1 MLAQLS
7 IFEEVSSNVPVPD
20 VKDVRTENQIGKNVA
35 YDVGEKILYSR
46 KELHSLKE
54 SFQQCRSQERLRD
67 LENTSSSVAAEMIT
81 KKELFSSF
89 SLEDEKNR
97 GVDAKVAKCKQL
109 IIQRISTAP
118 NNDMSSRAAF
128 LKASTQL
135 LDLLSECTTWEQ
147 FSSFVAAMN
156 KQLYLEDRGVRDIK
170 SFIHELKEKIEV
182 LQHSEELDKESKL
195 KYLFRRKEEAQIRY
209 QDIEKARESYFRI
222 LGEKY
227 ASFFLKRSSR
237 DSTLKIVAKIK
248 SWDDLIKSKQ
258 KRITKGNGPVW
269 QRTLPERPDRTG
281 GRINSIERP
290 EDLVSRLKFRGCQ
303 FGHYVDDRVGLE
315 HLSRFY
321 ESVVDLSDL
330 LGVDEE
336 VISLGKLGIAFG
348 ARGRGKALGHFE
360 PDNLVINFTKEKGSL
375 GVAAHELAHFFDCML
390 FEKSHSG
397 NHQGFGYLSD
407 LSNNGAGV
415 PTTLLLAMGELMT
428 QIKEGEAIAYYQNE
442 NGLETRWTIGGELK
456 SMYSE
461 CKGNILEVMKKK
473 HQKLKNEKEYALS
486 QIRYFEDEE
495 KVTKRLNSQLT
506 KRLKKFSQALAW
518 YHERETGERLD
529 VIAYP
534 SDKSE
539 FMRTSIALD
548 RGKEGKY
555 WSSNRELFARCF
567 EAWVEDQLIKKNR
580 RSDYLVA
587 GTNNSAAYPVGKER
601 KEINIKMN
609 SIVNELVEC
618 LFNKG
623 RK

>member
-7 IFEEVSSNVPVPD
+7 IFEEAPTNLQAPS

-35 YDVGEKILYSR
+35 YDVGEKILHSR
-46 KELHSLKE
+46 KELHSLKD

-67 LENTSSSVAAEMIT
+67 LEATSSSIAAEMIT

-89 SLEDEKNR
+89 SLEDEKSR
-97 GVDAKVAKCKQL
+97 GVDPKVAKCKQL
-109 IIQRISTAP
+109 IIQRISTSP
-118 NNDMSSRAAF
+118 SNDVSSRAAF
-128 LKASTQL
+128 LRASTQL
-135 LDLLSECTTWEQ
+135 LDLLSECTTWDQ
-147 FSSFVAAMN
+147 FSSFVADMN
-156 KQLYLEDRGVRDIK
+156 KQLYLEDRGVMEIK
-170 SFIHELKEKIEV
+170 IYLQELQEKIEL
-182 LQHSEELDKESKL
+182 LQYSKDLVKERQIKS
-195 KYLFRRKEEAQIRY
+195 LFKRKEELQTRC

-227 ASFFLKRSSR
+227 ASFFLKSSSR
-237 DSTLKIVAKIK
+237 ESTLKIVSKIK

-258 KRITKGNGPVW
+258 KRTTKGNGPVW
-269 QRTLPERPDRTG
+269 QRNLPERPDRTG

-315 HLSRFY
+315 HLSRFS

-330 LGVDEE
+330 LGVDDE

-397 NHQGFGYLSD
+397 NQQGFGYLSD
-407 LSNNGAGV
+407 LSNNGVGV

-428 QIKEGEAIAYYQNE
+428 QIKEGEALAYYQNE
-442 NGLETRWTIGGELK
+442 NGLETRWTIGSELK

-473 HQKLKNEKEYALS
+473 HHKLKNEIEYALA

-495 KVTKRLNSQLT
+495 KVTKRLNSQFT

-529 VIAYP
+529 AIAYP
-534 SDKSE
+534 SNKSE

-567 EAWVEDQLIKKNR
+567 EAWVEDQLIKMNR

-587 GTNNSAAYPVGKER
+587 GTNDRAAYPVGKER
-601 KEINIKMN
+601 LKINIKMN
-609 SIVNELVEC
+609 SFVNEMVEC